1 MDQTANAMN
10 QTAPKHAAHVA
21 AYRLHLDTIAAAAWE
36 ADHVT
41 DMYEAQS
48 RADRNAYGSDYFAQ
62 THLADADDAAEW
74 LDGYSLRDDDADAM
88 VIDAAV
94 ADIDS
99 DHMTREEAHGLY
111 NVEDFTAHITNR
123 QLIEQRVAYKTPSD
137 RHPRHSTELFAGY
150 HGPLMPL
157 TEAAA
162 PFAGDHVGNTY
173 APKRWTD
180 VEAKR
185 LAKRMA
191 QCTEQARYYGIADI
205 VGRTKTKA
213 DNVSRAAQYASKQDA
228 TRRADKRAAKRNAK
242 LAGALARAAR

>member
-1 MDQTANAMN
+1 MTRNV
-10 QTAPKHAAHVA
+10 KHAAHVA
-21 AYRLHLDTIAAAAWE
+21 AYRLHLDTVAAATWE
-36 ADHVT
+36 ADHVA

-62 THLADADDAAEW
+62 TLADSDDAAEW
-74 LDGYSLRDDDADAM
+74 LDGYSLRDDADPDAM

-94 ADIDS
+94 ADITS

-111 NVEDFTAHITNR
+111 HMEDFTAHIPNR
-123 QLIEQRVAYKTPSD
+123 KLIEQRVYIKATAD
-137 RHPRHSTELFAGY
+137 RHPRHSAEVFAGH

-157 TEAAA
+157 HDAGA
-162 PFAGDHVGNTY
+162 PFVGEHHGNTY

-180 VEAKR
+180 VEAAR
-185 LAKRMA
+185 LAKRIR

-205 VGRTKTKA
+205 VGRDKVKA
-213 DNVSRAAQYASKQDA
+213 DKVSRAAQYASKQDA